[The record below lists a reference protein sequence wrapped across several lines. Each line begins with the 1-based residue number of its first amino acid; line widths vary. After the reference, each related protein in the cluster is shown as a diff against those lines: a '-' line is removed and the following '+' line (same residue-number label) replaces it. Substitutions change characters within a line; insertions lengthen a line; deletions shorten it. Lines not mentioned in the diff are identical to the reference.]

1 MSSRLIVEV
10 TPLDLPVSWPP
21 SLICL
26 ENLRRTRYRIGGEL
40 SVQKGEIVST
50 GGDMDIACACGH
62 HFRAWLWQSANITTN
77 PELRKCILD
86 GEMNVV
92 KCPSCG
98 TRFHVEVP
106 FLYHDMSGKKWIWV
120 YPATYEQ
127 EGGTIN
133 AKVGEMWDELTRSM
147 PSDIR
152 ESLESEYSVFVIF
165 GMDAL
170 VRYLKSEHDD
180 VDNGASN

>member
-1 MSSRLIVEV
+1 M
-10 TPLDLPVSWPP
+10 
-21 SLICL
+21 
-26 ENLRRTRYRIGGEL
+26 
-40 SVQKGEIVST
+40 ST

-62 HFRAWLWQSANITTN
+62 RFRAWLWQSANVTLN
-77 PELRKCILD
+77 PQLRTRILD

-98 TRFHVEVP
+98 SKFHVEVP

-120 YPATYEQ
+120 YPVTYEQ
-127 EGGTIN
+127 ESGTIN
-133 AKVGEMWDELTRSM
+133 AKVGEMWEELTSSM

-152 ESLESEYSVFVIF
+152 ESLEREYSVFVIF

-170 VRYLKSEHDD
+170 VRYLKSEQDTSGD
-180 VDNGASN
+180 GSNS